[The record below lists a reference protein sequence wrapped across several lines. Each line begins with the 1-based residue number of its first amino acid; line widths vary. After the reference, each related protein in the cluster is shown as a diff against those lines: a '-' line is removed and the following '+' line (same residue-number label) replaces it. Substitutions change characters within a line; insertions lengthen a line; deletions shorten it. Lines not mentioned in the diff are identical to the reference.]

1 MQFLNRTDA
10 GVQLAERL
18 ANTLRAS
25 DFPAP
30 YCIIALPRGGVPV
43 GLEVARRFGTAL
55 EIIESKKLPYPG
67 QPEFA
72 IGAVSADGVIVLN
85 NDIPGQDE
93 LNVQEKRKWHNYIE
107 QQRTLLLD
115 MTSKAEAQFY
125 RLAGRR
131 KASLKGKTV
140 IIVDDGIATGMT
152 ALAAVETARKQGA
165 AKVFLA
171 APVMSKES
179 MEELKPHC
187 DSIVTLSMPDPFCAV
202 GLYYQDFSQTRDEE
216 VVQALRDS
224 TGFAATTSQ
233 AL

>member
-1 MQFLNRTDA
+1 MIFRNRADA
-10 GVQLAERL
+10 GAKLAEKL
-18 ANTLRAS
+18 AALFTASNTI
-25 DFPAP
+25 P
-30 YCIIALPRGGVPV
+30 YCVVGLPRGGVPV
-43 GLEVARRFGTAL
+43 ALEVAKRLSSPL
-55 EIIESKKLPYPG
+55 ELIESKKLPYPG

-72 IGAVSADGVIVLN
+72 IGAVSADGIVVLN
-85 NDIPGQDE
+85 HDVPGR
-93 LNVQEKRKWHNYIE
+93 EKMTEGERTRWHDYIE
-107 QQRTLLLD
+107 QQSKLLLEK
-115 MTSKAEAQFY
+115 TKAVEAQFY

>member
-1 MQFLNRTDA
+1 MALA
-10 GVQLAERL
+10 IAKQLGC
-18 ANTLRAS
+18 
-25 DFPAP
+25 P
-30 YCIIALPRGGVPV
+30 
-43 GLEVARRFGTAL
+43 L

-72 IGAVSADGVIVLN
+72 IGAVSADGVVVLN
-85 NDIPGQDE
+85 HDVPGQEKMTE
-93 LNVQEKRKWHNYIE
+93 LERTRWHDYIE
-107 QQRTLLLD
+107 QQSKQLLD
-115 MTSKAEAQFY
+115 KTKTLEAQFY
-125 RLAGRR
+125 CLAGRS
-131 KASLKGKTV
+131 KASLTGKIV

-165 AKVFLA
+165 AKIILA

-179 MEELKPHC
+179 LEELKSHC
-187 DSIVTLSMPDPFCAV
+187 DAIVTLSVPDPFCAV

-224 TGFAATTSQ
+224 AGFAAITSQ